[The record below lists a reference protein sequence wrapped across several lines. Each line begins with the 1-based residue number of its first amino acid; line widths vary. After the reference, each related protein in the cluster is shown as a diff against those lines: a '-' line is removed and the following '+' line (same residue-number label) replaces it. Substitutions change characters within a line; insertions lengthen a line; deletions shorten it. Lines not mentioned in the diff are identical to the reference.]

1 MRRLWSVLPSRS
13 NRLTWAF
20 VPERQGKKWCRFPLN
35 WTDAQSTRGS
45 WVTRQPL
52 TPSFMPRTSAAQRA
66 VGSGPEARPGRFHGP
81 YGNFVLCTEK
91 VSDNSD
97 LNCHMWAVNRPEENH
112 STIWPS
118 TYGPAAQGDFT
129 AISQATPGDFIRFV
143 NELLYWLI
151 SELASL
157 EEKNTIFIYVFVKG
171 TRASPPLWGGG

>member
-1 MRRLWSVLPSRS
+1 MSICAWKTGEKVMQIFPKLDWRTKQPGQLSDEVTPHTLFYTSNQRR
-13 NRLTWAF
+13 T
-20 VPERQGKKWCRFPLN
+20 K
-35 WTDAQSTRGS
+35 
-45 WVTRQPL
+45 
-52 TPSFMPRTSAAQRA
+52 RA
-66 VGSGPEARPGRFHGP
+66 VGSGPEARPGHFHGP

-171 TRASPPLWGGG
+171 TRAFPPLWGGG